1 MCCIFLYVVCLIVVS
16 IDVECQTVHDIAN
29 LYNNL
34 TDSYQKEVIPA
45 WNQSLP
51 LEINFAVAPLVMN
64 SFHETEET
72 ISLTAAIN
80 FVWNDR
86 RLTWDP
92 KIYGNKE
99 HITITT
105 NDIWVPYVYLENG
118 VDELKPIGDDSPF
131 YAILAYNGNVSW
143 TPGGIFKAKCPS
155 NMLKFPFD
163 SQTCEFVFAMW
174 GVQVTDTMYV
184 PMGDAGI
191 MTYFTQN
198 SNWDITNNRQYIRYK
213 AVITEIIFE
222 LSIKRQPVYYI
233 VVIIVPTILFALMN
247 PLVFLLPVDS
257 GERVSLGMTILL
269 SYAIFLTIVASSL
282 PASSNPMCLLL
293 FVMILIMV
301 LSGVIVIGVIMT
313 VYYHHEDNIG
323 SINSYLVRF
332 VSCCCCVSYSN
343 ECEGSDEEYPEKKH
357 KLTVKHIVKTLDILF
372 MIISYILLI
381 ALLIAYLIY
390 VIVK

>member
-1 MCCIFLYVVCLIVVS
+1 MYLIVVA
-16 IDVECQTVHDIAN
+16 IEVECQTVHDIVN
-29 LYNNL
+29 LYKNITN
-34 TDSYQKEVIPA
+34 SYQKEVIPA

-51 LEINFAVAPLVMN
+51 FEINFGVAPLVMN
-64 SFHETEET
+64 SFYETEET
-72 ISLTAAIN
+72 ISLTAAIY

-105 NDIWVPYVYLENG
+105 NDIWIPYVYLENT
-118 VDELKPIGDDSPF
+118 VDELQPLGYDSQF
-131 YAILAYNGNVSW
+131 YAVLSYDGNVTW
-143 TPGGIFKAKCPS
+143 TPGGILKAKCPA

-174 GVQVTDTMYV
+174 GVQVSDTMYV
-184 PMGDAGI
+184 PMDNAGI
-191 MTYFTQN
+191 MTYFTEN

-213 AVITEIIFE
+213 DVITEMIFE

-233 VVIIVPTILFALMN
+233 VVIIVPTIMFALMN

-257 GERVSLGMTILL
+257 GERVSLGMTVLL

-282 PASSNPMCLLL
+282 PASSDPMCLLL

-301 LSGVIVIGVIMT
+301 LSGLIVIAVIIT
-313 VYYHHEDNIG
+313 VYYHHKDNVET
-323 SINSYLVRF
+323 INSCLLRF
-332 VSCCCCVSYSN
+332 VTCCCCVFSS
-343 ECEGSDEEYPEKKH
+343 SDVSDTDGEYQEKKQQ
-357 KLTVKHIVKTLDILF
+357 LTVKHIVKTLDVFF

-381 ALLIAYLIY
+381 VLLIAYLIY
-390 VIVK
+390 VILN